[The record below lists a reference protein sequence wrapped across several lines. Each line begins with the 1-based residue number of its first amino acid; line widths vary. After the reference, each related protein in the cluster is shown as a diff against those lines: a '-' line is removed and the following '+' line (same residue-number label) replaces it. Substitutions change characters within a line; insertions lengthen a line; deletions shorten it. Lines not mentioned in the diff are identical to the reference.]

1 MVWVRP
7 WEPEKVVGVVGNGR
21 DSSWGRS
28 GEWGRRL
35 MNGVG

>member
-1 MVWVRP
+1 VRP

-21 DSSWGRS
+21 DASWGGS

-35 MNGVG
+35 MDGVGWK